1 MWRRVHIRIK
11 DPISGYT
18 HLGGMLLAMAGLV
31 LLILKAVQLG
41 TAWHVVSFTI
51 FGGSMVLLYAASAF
65 YHLLSLSPRGD
76 YIMRR
81 IDHMMIY
88 LLIAGSYA
96 PFCLVALRG
105 AWGWSMFGFIWTT
118 AIVGMVVN
126 FFWTKAPRWLYT
138 LLYAVMGWAVVIA
151 TRPLLQALPAG
162 GFVWLLTGGLFYTV
176 GAVIYAVKWPKLK
189 PGVFGFHELWHLFVL
204 AGTMSHFWAVYRYV
218 AELP

>member
-1 MWRRVHIRIK
+1 
-11 DPISGYT
+11 
-18 HLGGMLLAMAGLV
+18 MLLAAGGLV
-31 LLILKAVQLG
+31 LLVLKAVQVG
-41 TAWHVVSFTI
+41 TAWHVVSFTL
-51 FGGSMVLLYAASAF
+51 FGSSMVLLYAASAS
-65 YHLLSLSPRGD
+65 YHLLSLSPCGD
-76 YIMRR
+76 YILRR

-88 LLIAGSYA
+88 LLIAGSYT

-118 AIVGMVVN
+118 AISGMVVN

-162 GFVWLLTGGLFYTV
+162 GFSWLIAGGLFYTV
-176 GAVIYAVKWPKLK
+176 GAVFYAAKWPSLK

-204 AGTMSHFWAVYRYV
+204 AGTMCHFWAVYRYV
-218 AELP
+218 AQLP